1 MAPTQKGFTLLEVMI
16 AVAIIGIL
24 AAIAVPGYR
33 DYVTRGRV
41 VEASAALSDARV
53 KMEQYYQDNRAY
65 PASCT
70 TDAPGPTQIQVMAAQ
85 NFDLVCSNLS
95 ATTYLVTANGKG
107 PVTGF
112 TYTIAQDNTKTS
124 AFTGAGYSAGWSAAS
139 PNNCWVFKKGGVC

>member
-16 AVAIIGIL
+16 TVAIVAIL
-24 AAIAVPGYR
+24 AAVAVPNYQ

-41 VEASAALSDARV
+41 VEASSALSDARV
-53 KMEQYYQDNRAY
+53 KMEQYFQDNRAY

-70 TDAPGPTQIQVMAAQ
+70 TGVPGPTQIQVAAGTS
-85 NFDLVCSNLS
+85 FDLACATT
-95 ATTYLVTANGKG
+95 ATTYTVTANGKASMA
-107 PVTGF
+107 GF

-124 AFTGAGYSAGWSAAS
+124 AFSGTGASKGWTAAS